1 MLVSKDNDGRVIG
14 WMETYSSDGRIVTI
28 NVSRNFTTIS
38 SQDRTTGKVKSETF
52 FGKPPL
58 PGAFEPDKK

>member
-1 MLVSKDNDGRVIG
+1 MLISKDNSGNVIG
-14 WMETYSSDGRIVTI
+14 WMETYFSDNKTVTV

-38 SQDRTTGKVKSETF
+38 TQDTTAGKVKSETF
-52 FGKPPL
+52 FGTPPL